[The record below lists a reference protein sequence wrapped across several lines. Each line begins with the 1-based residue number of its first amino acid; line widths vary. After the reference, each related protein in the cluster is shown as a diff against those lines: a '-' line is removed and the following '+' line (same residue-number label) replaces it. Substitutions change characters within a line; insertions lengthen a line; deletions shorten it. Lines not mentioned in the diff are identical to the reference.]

1 MLHRKTIDLI
11 TKDIREK
18 DELGVPVTLDDL
30 VNLIE
35 SLGGKCYA
43 GKIET
48 DSKLRLT
55 KKSEL
60 PLFAITYKK
69 ALNEKLQRFVIAEEL
84 GHLVLHMLRENG
96 ELKESDYSYTPAG
109 NIEARH
115 FAASLL
121 MPEEDFRRI
130 AKLYSSGETTN
141 LTRIANFFDTTIQA
155 TQVRGTALGLWK

>member
-11 TKDIREK
+11 TEDMRKKDDI
-18 DELGVPVTLDDL
+18 GVPVTLDEL

-35 SLGGKCYA
+35 SLGGKCYS

-55 KKSEL
+55 KKEK
-60 PLFAITYKK
+60 PPFFAITHKNT
-69 ALNEKLQRFVIAEEL
+69 LDEKTKRFVVAEEL
-84 GHLVLHMLRENG
+84 GHLLLHMLRENG
-96 ELKESDYSYTPAG
+96 ELKKSDYSYTPAG
-109 NIEARH
+109 NMEARH

-130 AKLYSSGETTN
+130 ANLYSSGETTN

-155 TQVRGTALGLWK
+155 TQVRGAVLGLWK